1 MRVAALGV
9 LAVLLVAGCG
19 GGDDEATADSPLL
32 AGPPTLLFSASEGG
46 GSWDIYV
53 EDVASKTADEPHDT
67 PARARVEADDRSPA
81 LSRDGRLIAY
91 TSTADHVSDSAVGP
105 GDLRHV
111 ARDGSD
117 AAAPDRGRRRRLQP
131 QWTPAGRIMFT
142 TCLSEQEAVPT
153 CALDLIWPNG
163 TGRHTAVENIGLAYG
178 VALAPGGDRLAYR
191 ASTRRFEPRGLFV
204 RDLAS
209 GEESAPR

>member
-53 EDVASKTADEPHDT
+53 EDVASRKRTNLTNT
-67 PARARVEADDRSPA
+67 PGRVGASRSTSAARA

-91 TSTADHVSDSAVGP
+91 TSTADHAPTGP
-105 GDLRHV
+105 SRGDLRHA
-111 ARDGSD
+111 ARREQRS
-117 AAAPDRGRRRRLQP
+117 
-131 QWTPAGRIMFT
+131 AG
-142 TCLSEQEAVPT
+142 
-153 CALDLIWPNG
+153 
-163 TGRHTAVENIGLAYG
+163 
-178 VALAPGGDRLAYR
+178 
-191 ASTRRFEPRGLFV
+191 
-204 RDLAS
+204 
-209 GEESAPR
+209 